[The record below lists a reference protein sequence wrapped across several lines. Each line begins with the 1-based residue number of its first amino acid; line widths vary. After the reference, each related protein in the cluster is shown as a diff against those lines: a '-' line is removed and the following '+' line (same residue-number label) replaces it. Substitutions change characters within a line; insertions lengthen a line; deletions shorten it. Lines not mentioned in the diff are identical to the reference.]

1 MKRCPTCGAKNKD
14 NFEYCVRCS
23 EPLDVMATPARTT
36 SPVFTSVGLIIL
48 VVLCGY
54 WGWQNLRTPESELP
68 PSSQPGPAA
77 PRSGTPAASAAGTSF
92 DAGRAQASARE
103 GIEAFNEERYEDARR
118 FFVEFTAEAAENPF
132 GHMYLGLSHYYLGDQ
147 DAAIEAMEDAFEL
160 APANPGFGRYLVT
173 MLMQIEDFP
182 RAEAV
187 VRRYLDARPDDTSA
201 RVELVR
207 LMRRQGGLEEA
218 IVEGEQLVEAAPEDL
233 DAVLELGT
241 SLKESGMFDEA
252 EGVFR
257 KAVELDPESATA
269 QHALGVTALVAGDY
283 TKARE
288 PLEKAVQL
296 DPERALY
303 RLSLAQ
309 TYENLDR
316 IPESLAEYEAFVEL
330 APDDPRAQKIEQ
342 LVKRARQALEER
354 SRARRETGG
363 EL

>member
-1 MKRCPTCGAKNKD
+1 MKRCPSCGAKNKD

-23 EPLDVMATPARTT
+23 EPLDVVATPERST
-36 SPVFTSVGLIIL
+36 SPVFTSIGLTIL
-48 VVLCGY
+48 VVLCAY
-54 WGWQNLRTPESELP
+54 WGWQNLSSPESAP
-68 PSSQPGPAA
+68 PPPAAPEPAA
-77 PRSGTPAASAAGTSF
+77 PRAGAAAAGRAGTPF

-118 FFVEFTAEAAENPF
+118 FFVDFTAEAPENPF
-132 GHMYLGLSHYYLGDQ
+132 GHMYLGLSQYYLGDQ
-147 DAAIEAMEDAFEL
+147 DAAIEAMEDAFDL
-160 APANPGFGRYLVT
+160 APGNPGFGRYLVA

-182 RAEAV
+182 RAEDV
-187 VRRYLDARPDDTSA
+187 VRRYLDAKPDDASA

-207 LMRRQGGLEEA
+207 LMRRQGGLEQA
-218 IVEGEQLVEAAPEDL
+218 VNEGEQLVEVAPENF

-252 EGVFR
+252 EDVFR
-257 KAVELDPESATA
+257 KAIELDPESATA

-283 TKARE
+283 SKARE

-296 DPERALY
+296 EPERALF

-316 IPESLAEYEAFVEL
+316 IPESLAEYEAFVKL

-354 SRARRETGG
+354 RRARRETGG
-363 EL
+363 GL